1 MRLSV
6 IKCVC
11 EKSPVVS
18 YHRQQIKPTSDFA
31 NGSKSRLLG
40 SGESQYRDIS
50 TSKTRTCKRCCI
62 GRHSQNARLERRNAS
77 FSEEKIRTATVP
89 GQTLERGKGRNQV
102 AASIKERNCDRQ
114 INKIGRDKMMAYLSS
129 FYGTDRK
136 ANSLSPLPTPHSPLP
151 LCLLAL
157 PEQTAYSRIERR
169 ARLGVFHLIT
179 AAFLEFDDA
188 VARDVFPGDFLY
200 AGDQSA
206 GRLMSLDQPSGE
218 GDPGLQNVVAVGVNE
233 PLARRNVRARDH
245 QRRAVAVWAGLRLEQ
260 DFDAGQPIDEF
271 IERLVLAARRR
282 RWVFVLAVERVGV
295 FACDDDDLFQPG
307 FYELLDDQLNRGFID
322 DRQKLFRI
330 AQGDRQHS
338 GARTG
343 GGDYACFDFHKL
355 RLISIH

>member
-18 YHRQQIKPTSDFA
+18 YHRQQINPTSDFA
-31 NGSKSRLLG
+31 NG
-40 SGESQYRDIS
+40 
-50 TSKTRTCKRCCI
+50 SKTRTCKRCCI

-77 FSEEKIRTATVP
+77 FSDEKIRTATVP

-169 ARLGVFHLIT
+169 ARLGVVHRVFENGLQVIDRVADGQPFAVGHGLG
-179 AAFLEFDDA
+179 DDA
-188 VARDVFPGDFLY
+188 TPATYVF
-200 AGDQSA
+200 AH
-206 GRLMSLDQPSGE
+206 R
-218 GDPGLQNVVAVGVNE
+218 V
-233 PLARRNVRARDH
+233 
-245 QRRAVAVWAGLRLEQ
+245 
-260 DFDAGQPIDEF
+260 GQPQ
-271 IERLVLAARRR
+271 LVRFAQRNLAQ
-282 RWVFVLAVERVGV
+282 
-295 FACDDDDLFQPG
+295 DLDHGCREQKAP
-307 FYELLDDQLNRGFID
+307 EH
-322 DRQKLFRI
+322 RQV
-330 AQGDRQHS
+330 
-338 GARTG
+338 
-343 GGDYACFDFHKL
+343 
-355 RLISIH
+355 

>member
-77 FSEEKIRTATVP
+77 FSDEKIRTATVP

-129 FYGTDRK
+129 FYGT
-136 ANSLSPLPTPHSPLP
+136 
-151 LCLLAL
+151 
-157 PEQTAYSRIERR
+157 E
-169 ARLGVFHLIT
+169 
-179 AAFLEFDDA
+179 
-188 VARDVFPGDFLY
+188 
-200 AGDQSA
+200 
-206 GRLMSLDQPSGE
+206 PS
-218 GDPGLQNVVAVGVNE
+218 
-233 PLARRNVRARDH
+233 
-245 QRRAVAVWAGLRLEQ
+245 
-260 DFDAGQPIDEF
+260 
-271 IERLVLAARRR
+271 RRR
-282 RWVFVLAVERVGV
+282 EILPVD
-295 FACDDDDLFQPG
+295 CDVA
-307 FYELLDDQLNRGFID
+307 EV
-322 DRQKLFRI
+322 I
-330 AQGDRQHS
+330 ASSQW
-338 GARTG
+338 
-343 GGDYACFDFHKL
+343 
-355 RLISIH
+355 